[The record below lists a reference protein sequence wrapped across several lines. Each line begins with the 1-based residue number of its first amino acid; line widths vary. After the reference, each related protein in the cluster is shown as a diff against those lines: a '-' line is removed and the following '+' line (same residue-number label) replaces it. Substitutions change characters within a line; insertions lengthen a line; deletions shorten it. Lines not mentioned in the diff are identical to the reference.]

1 MEYPEYNDEMWP
13 LLSDVKRPSRYAG
26 CEFGARPPKEGKN
39 GLVRFCLAFPDVYEI
54 GMSFLGFQI
63 LYQTA
68 ADNAFAKVW
77 YERHTPQMCRLVPKK
92 PVLGKERGPFSSVKP
107 VPSLLDHSL

>member
-26 CEFGARPPKEGKN
+26 CEFGARPPKEGKK

-63 LYQTA
+63 LY
-68 ADNAFAKVW
+68 F
-77 YERHTPQMCRLVPKK
+77 LVNF
-92 PVLGKERGPFSSVKP
+92 LFFCII
-107 VPSLLDHSL
+107 LDVFPASPAS